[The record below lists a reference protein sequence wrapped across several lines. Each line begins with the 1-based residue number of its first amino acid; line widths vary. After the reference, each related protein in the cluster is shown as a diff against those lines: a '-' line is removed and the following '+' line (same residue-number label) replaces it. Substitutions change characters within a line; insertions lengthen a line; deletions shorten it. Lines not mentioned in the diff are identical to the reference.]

1 MRRPLVK
8 ILQSQ
13 GFGSRSQCTRMIRQS
28 GVAIRGERFHD
39 PKEIFETDDLE
50 FEVAGVK
57 DVFREFAYLAMN
69 KPAGFECSHS
79 PQHHESVFS
88 LLPERLVNRK
98 VQCVGRL
105 DVDTEGLLLFT
116 DDGQFS
122 HRVTAPKSRV
132 SKTYLARLKHP
143 VSSEQVERLRE
154 GVELNQETGL
164 FRAVEICQLEE
175 CLVRLS
181 VERGCYHQVRRM
193 FAAVSN
199 RVDGLKREGIGGL
212 ALPDLGEGEW
222 FFLGAGDLELLF
234 GKSSV

>member
-1 MRRPLVK
+1 MKRPLVK

-13 GFGSRSQCTRMIRQS
+13 GFGSRSQCSRLISES
-28 GVAIRGERFHD
+28 GVVIAGTRYHD
-39 PKEIFETDDLE
+39 AKEPVETNDLE

-57 DVFREFAYLAMN
+57 DVFREHVYLAMN

-88 LLPERLVNRK
+88 LLPERLLNRK

-105 DVDTEGLLLFT
+105 DVATEGLLLFT

-122 HRVTAPKSRV
+122 HRITSPRSRV
-132 SKTYLARLKHP
+132 SKTYLARLRHP
-143 VSSEQVERLRE
+143 VSPDQVERLGE

-164 FRAVEICQLEE
+164 FHAVDICRLDEH
-175 CLVRLS
+175 LVRLS

-199 RVDGLKREGIGGL
+199 RVESLRRERIGGL
-212 ALPDLGEGEW
+212 ELPGLGEGEW
-222 FFLGAGDLELLF
+222 CFLGPRELENLSE
-234 GKSSV
+234 KPVD